1 MKKIPHFAGK
11 NSLSLTDL
19 QALADAV
26 PPPCTHVQPAAA
38 TRGRVQYDNAD
49 YNLATL
55 AADECSGTAAR
66 PDSPGML
73 ATVAYAAA
81 DAPYID
87 AGNLVLP
94 LAHDYSPEDS
104 SLPDESATGGMRGVQ
119 VTAGLQRPMI
129 NRGLLGLPLA
139 QSSWGD
145 AEGAMYTPGLVYG
158 VQYDNAD
165 DACEGAVLPRID
177 QGIIHLPA
185 GDSAEIKLAHWD
197 ACTGIVT
204 PGIVQ
209 PVIED
214 AGGNVVG
221 RVLQGVPT
229 VGYMEQSVEGRNITV
244 GILRKIMVD
253 TMGRMESAQWQP
265 TGVDV
270 TDGVL
275 TLPYVPFGVYST
287 SLARAVPWAELKD
300 ELKETQ
306 VSTWSQPVAGGSGG
320 DVGSYPETVMEL
332 VVGIS
337 NNMLKFKIQ
346 PVS

>member
-26 PPPCTHVQPAAA
+26 PPPCPHVQPAAT

-73 ATVAYAAA
+73 ASVDYAAA

-158 VQYDNAD
+158 VQYDPVD
-165 DACEGAVLPRID
+165 DACEGSVLPRID

-185 GDSAEIKLAHWD
+185 PTSGGDDD
-197 ACTGIVT
+197 ACTGSCSCPLAQATTSTTVPGLITGLEVGSSYWPEIV
-204 PGIVQ
+204 
-209 PVIED
+209 D
-214 AGGNVVG
+214 
-221 RVLQGVPT
+221 GVAYLP
-229 VGYMEQSVEGRNITV
+229 
-244 GILRKIMVD
+244 L
-253 TMGRMESAQWQP
+253 AQWGESVYYTKANYGLVRSIDLDGGKRGFIIDGDIHAP
-265 TGVDV
+265 WALKKVMPADKSANPYGIHLLDLDECSWCPVTMSECTL
-270 TDGVL
+270 TDGT
-275 TLPYVPFGVYST
+275 TLYLNAWSENGALCLQLSTNQYYS
-287 SLARAVPWAELKD
+287 S
-300 ELKETQ
+300 
-306 VSTWSQPVAGGSGG
+306 
-320 DVGSYPETVMEL
+320 
-332 VVGIS
+332 
-337 NNMLKFKIQ
+337 
-346 PVS
+346 

>member
-1 MKKIPHFAGK
+1 MKSFKKGEI
-11 NSLSLTDL
+11 LT
-19 QALADAV
+19 ADRLNELITSATDASAAPGRSV
-26 PPPCTHVQPAAA
+26 APRPGIHVQPGLARFNMQVEDSC
-38 TRGRVQYDNAD
+38 TGQVSPLPD
-49 YNLATL
+49 YAGLL
-55 AADECSGTAAR
+55 KS
-66 PDSPGML
+66 
-73 ATVAYAAA
+73 VAYDSL
-81 DAPYID
+81 DAPVINR
-87 AGNLVLP
+87 GNLVLP
-94 LAHDYSPEDS
+94 LAHDYSPSDS
-104 SLPDESATGGMRGVQ
+104 SLPDESATGGVASIN
-119 VTAGLQRPMI
+119 VVEDLKRPQI
-129 NRGLLGLPLA
+129 NRGDIRLPLA
-139 QSSWGD
+139 QSTWPQT

-158 VQYDNAD
+158 VQYDNA

-185 GDSAEIKLAHWD
+185 GDGAELNLAHWD

-214 AGGNVVG
+214 TRGNVVG

-229 VGYMEQSVEGRNITV
+229 VGYMEQSVDGRDTTV
-244 GILRKIMVD
+244 GLLRKIMVD

-275 TLPYVPFGVYST
+275 TLPYGPFGVYST

-306 VSTWSQPVAGGSGG
+306 VATWSQPVAGGSGG
-320 DVGSYPETVMEL
+320 DVGSYTEAVMEL
-332 VVGIS
+332 VVGVS
-337 NNMLKFKIQ
+337 DNMLTFKIQ
-346 PVS
+346 TVS

>member
-26 PPPCTHVQPAAA
+26 PPPCPHVQPAAA

-119 VTAGLQRPMI
+119 VTGGLQRPMI

-139 QSSWGD
+139 QSSWDD

-158 VQYDNAD
+158 VQYDPVD

-185 GDSAEIKLAHWD
+185 PTFGGGDD
-197 ACTGIVT
+197 DCTGSCSCPLAQDYDTTTVPGLMTGLEVGSTSGPEIV
-204 PGIVQ
+204 
-209 PVIED
+209 
-214 AGGNVVG
+214 
-221 RVLQGVPT
+221 
-229 VGYMEQSVEGRNITV
+229 
-244 GILRKIMVD
+244 
-253 TMGRMESAQWQP
+253 
-265 TGVDV
+265 
-270 TDGVL
+270 DGVAYL
-275 TLPYVPFGVYST
+275 PLASWAASLPYNCGHYGLVRSIDLDGGEYGFITNGDIHAPWALRSVMPDPEYRTSDYPVSLYGLEGCGWCPVTMSKCTLPDGTVLYLNAWVENGGLCLSLSTNSYYS
-287 SLARAVPWAELKD
+287 
-300 ELKETQ
+300 
-306 VSTWSQPVAGGSGG
+306 
-320 DVGSYPETVMEL
+320 Y
-332 VVGIS
+332 
-337 NNMLKFKIQ
+337 
-346 PVS
+346 

>member
-26 PPPCTHVQPAAA
+26 PPPCPHVQPATA

-94 LAHDYSPEDS
+94 LAHDYSPSDS

-158 VQYDNAD
+158 VQYDDAE
-165 DACEGAVLPRID
+165 ACEGAVLPRID

-185 GDSAEIKLAHWD
+185 PTSGGDDD
-197 ACTGIVT
+197 ACTGSCSCPLAQATTSATVPGLMTGLEVGSSYWPQIV
-204 PGIVQ
+204 
-209 PVIED
+209 D
-214 AGGNVVG
+214 
-221 RVLQGVPT
+221 GVAYLP
-229 VGYMEQSVEGRNITV
+229 
-244 GILRKIMVD
+244 L
-253 TMGRMESAQWQP
+253 AQWGESVHYTKANYGLVRSIDFDGGSRGCIIDGDIHAP
-265 TGVDV
+265 WVLRSVMPDPEFRTSESPVSLFGLEGCEWCPV
-270 TDGVL
+270 TMSKC
-275 TLPYVPFGVYST
+275 TLPDGTTLYLNAWLENGGLRLSLSTNSYYS
-287 SLARAVPWAELKD
+287 
-300 ELKETQ
+300 
-306 VSTWSQPVAGGSGG
+306 
-320 DVGSYPETVMEL
+320 Y
-332 VVGIS
+332 
-337 NNMLKFKIQ
+337 
-346 PVS
+346 